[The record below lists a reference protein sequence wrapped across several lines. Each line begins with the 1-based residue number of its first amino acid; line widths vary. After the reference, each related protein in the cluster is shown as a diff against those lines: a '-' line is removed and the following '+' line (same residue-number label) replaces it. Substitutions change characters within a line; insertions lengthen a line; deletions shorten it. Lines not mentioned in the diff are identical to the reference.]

1 MKLWQS
7 RLSPLACALTV
18 PGGVGVG
25 VGVDGRL
32 TFALK

>member
-25 VGVDGRL
+25 VDGRL